1 MAASDRPFALWIR
14 SHADVVRFAGP
25 IVAVVLLFFVGL
37 SWVSVIVLG
46 ALVVLYELGMR
57 WLAEAVPTPPR
68 HLRCSLRAVGIVGS
82 FRGSDRR

>member
-1 MAASDRPFALWIR
+1 MAASDRPFAVWIR

-57 WLAEAVPTPPR
+57 SSR
-68 HLRCSLRAVGIVGS
+68 RQSRCRRATCDVTV
-82 FRGSDRR
+82 